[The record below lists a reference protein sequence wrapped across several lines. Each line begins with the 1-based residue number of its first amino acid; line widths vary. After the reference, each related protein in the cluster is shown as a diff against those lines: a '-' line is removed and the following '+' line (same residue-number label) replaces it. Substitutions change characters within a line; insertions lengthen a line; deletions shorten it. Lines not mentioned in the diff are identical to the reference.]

1 MATLTEGNYLGD
13 LIRYEADNRYSREEI
28 TVASGADLTV
38 GAVLGIVTASGKYA
52 LSAPGASDGSE
63 TPVAVLVTTA
73 AAASADARAVAL
85 VREAK
90 LNRSALI
97 FHSSIDTVGERN
109 AAVTALRAV
118 GIVAD

>member
-28 TVASGADLTV
+28 TIASGADLKK
-38 GAVLGIVTASGKYA
+38 GAVLGKITASGKYV
-52 LSAPGASDGSE
+52 LSAPGVSDGSQ
-63 TPVAVLVTTA
+63 TPAAVLITDA
-73 AAASADARAVAL
+73 LAASADVKAVAL

-97 FHSSIDTVGERN
+97 YHATINDATKRGTAV
-109 AAVTALRAV
+109 AALKAV

>member
-1 MATLTEGNYLGD
+1 MTTLTEGNYQGD

-28 TVASGADLTV
+28 TVASGADLKI
-38 GAVLGIVTASGKYA
+38 GSVLGKITASGKYVIS
-52 LSAPGASDGSE
+52 LPGASDGSQ
-63 TPVAVLVTTA
+63 TPAAVLVTFA
-73 AAASADARAVAL
+73 AAATADAKAVAL

-97 FHSSIDTVGERN
+97 FGSTINDSTKRN
-109 AAVTALRAV
+109 TAVAALKTV